1 MLQVL
6 IHFIINFFLSSNSC
20 TFLRRALSLALKVLG
35 AIRYEYHRLEG
46 GGGEGGRGFLG
57 VLKFFEVKMGDG
69 NNF

>member
-1 MLQVL
+1 M
-6 IHFIINFFLSSNSC
+6 
-20 TFLRRALSLALKVLG
+20 LG

-69 NNF
+69 NNFWRQEVGMQFFLDAIERWSICNIVYW